1 MVRKRVLS
9 EASAKL
15 QELVGDRSL
24 FEARLL
30 LAKVLRVEPIDLIRE
45 DQSEISGDD
54 ENKYWELIGRRLKK
68 EPMAY
73 LMGEKEFFGL
83 KFEVNPAVLIPRP
96 ETEELVQGCL
106 DWLGTKG
113 FGRDS
118 ARILDIGTGS
128 GCIAISLSKNLP
140 EHFQIEA
147 LDCSKEA
154 LDVARSNAKSAGVS
168 NLNFIEENFNHYIPK
183 QKYSLIVSNPPYIS
197 AKEYAGLDE
206 GIQDFEPESALL
218 SGSGGLDD
226 LLHIVERYPQ
236 YLLRHGL
243 LALETGSAAQR
254 EAIKCR
260 LESQSTVRIWDL
272 SCHLFMEFS

>member
-83 KFEVNPAVLIPRP
+83 KFEVSPAVLIPRP

>member
-83 KFEVNPAVLIPRP
+83 KFEVSPAVLIPRP

-154 LDVARSNAKSAGVS
+154 LNVARSNAKSAGVS
-168 NLNFIEENFNHYIPK
+168 NLNFIEENFNRYIPK

-272 SCHLFMEFS
+272 NCHLFMEFS